1 LKLVF
6 IIPKWRSY
14 FPAVYKL
21 MRELIQ
27 VFFFYSSFQHTKK
40 TMSKTP
46 IHPFYKQECIRAA
59 GQSPILLKVLANA
72 METKDYSQ
80 IQAFRAAGDEQLS
93 KIPLPDIIKTTKE
106 VIGGPEG
113 IKLKLV
119 IYRPVGSEDE
129 VLPIILF
136 FHGGGYIFG
145 SIYTHGKPV
154 IDVICLF

>member
-1 LKLVF
+1 MTAE
-6 IIPKWRSY
+6 IDNR
-14 FPAVYKL
+14 
-21 MRELIQ
+21 
-27 VFFFYSSFQHTKK
+27 
-40 TMSKTP
+40 P
-46 IHPFYKQECIRAA
+46 IHPVYKVACDESRKR
-59 GQSPILLKVLANA
+59 SPILVKVVSEAL
-72 METKDYSQ
+72 ETKDYSQ